1 MNYPF
6 VPQGVNK
13 MSQNVKR
20 LYRSR
25 SNRMLGGVCAGI
37 GEFFDIDPTLVRLF
51 FVFAFLLG
59 GHGILVYLALWL
71 VVPEEQA
78 GQEVITQALS
88 PQEIDPDAEA

>member
-1 MNYPF
+1 
-6 VPQGVNK
+6 

-59 GHGILVYLALWL
+59 GHGILVYLVLWL
-71 VVPEEQA
+71 VVPEESA
-78 GQEVITQALS
+78 GQAVIMPAPS
-88 PQEIDPDAEA
+88 SDEINSASGA

>member
-1 MNYPF
+1 
-6 VPQGVNK
+6 
-13 MSQNVKR
+13 MSENVKR

-59 GHGILVYLALWL
+59 GHGFLVYLALWL
-71 VVPEEQA
+71 VVPEQPA
-78 GQEVITQALS
+78 GQAVSMQS
-88 PQEIDPDAEA
+88 PSSEQMSPDA

>member
-1 MNYPF
+1 
-6 VPQGVNK
+6 

-37 GEFFDIDPTLVRLF
+37 GDFFDIDPTLVRLF

-59 GHGILVYLALWL
+59 GHGFLVYLALWL
-71 VVPEEQA
+71 VVPEQPA
-78 GQEVITQALS
+78 GQAAGMQS
-88 PQEIDPDAEA
+88 PSSEQMSPDSET